1 MAFVRTR
8 CPCSEVIHTPPS
20 FHEFYLAFDGRGWQT
35 ARVPSEETRLQVVF
49 GHLHEGVLVED
60 GTRHVKFAN
69 KAFTDI
75 FVPGLDPELMV
86 GGDCDEAAIQTSVMF
101 KHPQEWLTA
110 TRAIVAGQISIS
122 NDEWETAD
130 GRWLQRDYLPRVK
143 EDEVFE
149 HIWLYRDVTRQ
160 HVNPDPVGVDSFSSE
175 RTGLRDWASAIK
187 RLGDRAE
194 SLGIITQGAM
204 VFVKVLDVDQLNSEF
219 GYDGGDRLITSVLE
233 ELRGEFGEGN
243 VERLKGTVFG
253 ILTTETD
260 PTLLI
265 ERTRKVLDPTRPV
278 GDHFVSLHTQI
289 GIATT
294 LTVDDFASGRDM
306 FESARLA
313 VRQSKVRHSDVV
325 LDVAMRSYARV
336 RTELTSRIDEI
347 LADNQFCLHYQPI
360 VNMEDQR
367 VLGFE
372 ALVRWVHPV
381 RGVIPAFEFITA
393 AEETGVIAKID
404 RWVIREACR
413 QASLLLTEPGQTVA
427 VNVSQKTSLAQHDY
441 IGAVKSALAEFAIDP
456 AQVVIEVTETSI
468 AQDQA
473 AFHELIS
480 ALRGIGIKI
489 SIDDFGVGSSTLAI
503 LKDIPFDR
511 LKLDR
516 SFTADISEPRAQE
529 LIRVG
534 VAIGEIFGSQVIAEG
549 VETQEHMELL
559 LDCGVQVGQGWHLGM
574 PQPL

>member
-1 MAFVRTR
+1 M
-8 CPCSEVIHTPPS
+8 
-20 FHEFYLAFDGRGWQT
+20 
-35 ARVPSEETRLQVVF
+35 
-49 GHLHEGVLVED
+49 
-60 GTRHVKFAN
+60 
-69 KAFTDI
+69 
-75 FVPGLDPELMV
+75 
-86 GGDCDEAAIQTSVMF
+86 
-101 KHPQEWLTA
+101 
-110 TRAIVAGQISIS
+110 
-122 NDEWETAD
+122 
-130 GRWLQRDYLPRVK
+130 
-143 EDEVFE
+143 
-149 HIWLYRDVTRQ
+149 
-160 HVNPDPVGVDSFSSE
+160 
-175 RTGLRDWASAIK
+175 
-187 RLGDRAE
+187 
-194 SLGIITQGAM
+194 
-204 VFVKVLDVDQLNSEF
+204 
-219 GYDGGDRLITSVLE
+219 
-233 ELRGEFGEGN
+233 
-243 VERLKGTVFG
+243 
-253 ILTTETD
+253 
-260 PTLLI
+260 
-265 ERTRKVLDPTRPV
+265 

-529 LIRVG
+529 LIWVG

>member
-1 MAFVRTR
+1 M
-8 CPCSEVIHTPPS
+8 PI
-20 FHEFYLAFDGRGWQT
+20 
-35 ARVPSEETRLQVVF
+35 EETRLDVVF

-60 GTRHVKFAN
+60 ETRHVKFAN

-75 FVPGLDPELMV
+75 FIPGLDPKLMV
-86 GGDCDEAAIQTSVMF
+86 GGDCDASAVETAAMF
-101 KHPQEWLTA
+101 KESQQWLTE
-110 TRAIVAGQISIS
+110 TRAIVAGQTSVS
-122 NDEWETAD
+122 NDEWETVD
-130 GRWLQRDYLPRVK
+130 GRWLQRDYRPRVK
-143 EDEVFE
+143 DGEVFE

-160 HVNPDPVGVDSFSSE
+160 HVHPDPVGVDSFSSE

-187 RLGDRAE
+187 RMGDRAE
-194 SLGIITQGAM
+194 SLGVIKHGAM
-204 VFVKVLDVDQLNSEF
+204 VFVKVLDVDQLNAEF

-233 ELRGEFGEGN
+233 ELRSEFGEAN

-253 ILTTETD
+253 IITTQTD
-260 PTLLI
+260 PALLI
-265 ERTRKVLDPTRPV
+265 ERTRKLLDPTRPV

-289 GIATT
+289 GVATT
-294 LTVDDFASGRDM
+294 ETVGDFESGRDM

-313 VRQSKVRHSDVV
+313 VRQAKVRHSDLV
-325 LDVAMRSYARV
+325 LDAAMRSYSRV
-336 RTELTSRIDEI
+336 RTELTARIDEM
-347 LADNQFCLHYQPI
+347 LAGNEFCLYYQPI
-360 VNMEDQR
+360 VSLNDQR

-372 ALVRWVHPV
+372 ALVRWVHPD

-413 QASLLLTEPGQTVA
+413 QAADLLTEPGQTVA
-427 VNVSQKTSLAQHDY
+427 VNVSQKTSLTQHDY
-441 IGAVKSALAEFAIDP
+441 IGAVKSALAEYAVDP
-456 AQVVIEVTETSI
+456 AQVVIEVTETAI
-468 AQDQA
+468 AHDQG

-480 ALRGIGIKI
+480 ALRAFGIKI

-534 VAIGEIFGSQVIAEG
+534 VAIGEIFGGQVIAEG
-549 VETQEHMELL
+549 VETQEQVELL